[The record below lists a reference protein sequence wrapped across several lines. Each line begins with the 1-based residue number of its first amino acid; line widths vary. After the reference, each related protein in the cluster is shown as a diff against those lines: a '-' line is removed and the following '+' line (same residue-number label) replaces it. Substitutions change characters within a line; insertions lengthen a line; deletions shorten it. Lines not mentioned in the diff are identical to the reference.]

1 MLSQQTLEYQSQ
13 PQPQARSQAQPQAQ
27 QQPPIMLHQSSL
39 MNQTDQEFADDRANM
54 MMNEKFQSVS
64 MSEQERSGLIANIRD
79 LQQSY
84 NELQLRFRALA
95 QRTDEVM
102 KLNDIFK
109 EELSNVNYDFVSA
122 LELLKEQF
130 QYQQSKSPSHS
141 PAHSFTNPRSHSR
154 SQSNGETEQ
163 TQSQPQTQSHI
174 RLQSHIIS
182 AVENIQSKVLE
193 RIAYRDMNFKS
204 ISYQSSLSDPS
215 TQFSAQGPTH
225 QSFAMSQSSLHPL
238 QPPYSSSNSTIVLP
252 RAQPSIQ
259 RSGSQPALNSQS
271 SIRNLSTSQ
280 QPLQQIRHLSTP
292 SPNGVKHNIAMSSLP
307 PEVGSRNPSSAP
319 LTSNPYSKPGYS
331 QISSMYNCLPEYSQQ
346 QAQQQPLSQP
356 LLNKSLEG
364 NTKSSSSLA
373 TKVPTSRSTSYP
385 HSSFIQQNGPTSNPQ
400 PFHLQKANS
409 SGTNNGESP
418 FLHKDIRYSVSLS
431 SDRSRNASVYD
442 PLQPLPLVPP
452 LPMQIIPT
460 NQSNISGPNFLTGPV
475 QFYQNGQSIG
485 PYPIMDPNAISRQY
499 SLTQMYSPVGHS
511 QSGVN
516 ISGRKNEND
525 ETFNAN
531 ENSHMKQHS
540 SFEGRSPHKSG
551 NLLGTGTVISPLK
564 KHTDIYNSISARANG
579 NSGGDS
585 YEIPGTKIG
594 SGDSRNGNADIL
606 KNDDSKGRDVKYVS
620 RSNNANSRNEMGIN
634 ENGENANNIGR
645 SSGDAVSDETNKIEQ
660 ALKSSTVRHILSH
673 GPQRNVDHDHDFSH
687 GVNNCDSK
695 DCKKGYI
702 MEIRHRGR
710 SNDDS
715 DEGTERNVKKMK
727 T

>member
-1 MLSQQTLEYQSQ
+1 
-13 PQPQARSQAQPQAQ
+13 
-27 QQPPIMLHQSSL
+27 
-39 MNQTDQEFADDRANM
+39 MNQVDQEFADDRPNM
-54 MMNEKFQSVS
+54 MMNEQFRSVS
-64 MSEQERSGLIANIRD
+64 ISEQERSSLIANIRD
-79 LQQSY
+79 LQQSN
-84 NELQLRFRALA
+84 NEHQVRFSTLA

-109 EELSNVNYDFVSA
+109 EELSNMNYDFVSA
-122 LELLKEQF
+122 LELLKEQL
-130 QYQQSKSPSHS
+130 QYQQSKSPSQS
-141 PAHSFTNPRSHSR
+141 PSHSFTNPHSHSR
-154 SQSNGETEQ
+154 SHSHSETEAQAQAQ
-163 TQSQPQTQSHI
+163 TQAQTQTQTQTQSHV
-174 RLQSHIIS
+174 RLQSHILS

-225 QSFAMSQSSLHPL
+225 QSFGMSQSSLHPF
-238 QPPYSSSNSTIVLP
+238 PTPYSSSSSTLVLP

-271 SIRNLSTSQ
+271 LIRNLSTPQ

-307 PEVGSRNPSSAP
+307 AEVASRTPSAAP
-319 LTSNPYSKPGYS
+319 LTGNPYLKPGYS
-331 QISSMYNCLPEYSQQ
+331 QFSSMYNCLSEYSQQ
-346 QAQQQPLSQP
+346 QAQQKSLSQP

-364 NTKSSSSLA
+364 NTNSSSSLA
-373 TKVPTSRSTSYP
+373 TKVPTSRSTSNP
-385 HSSFIQQNGPTSNPQ
+385 HSSSFIQQNGPTSNPQ

-475 QFYQNGQSIG
+475 QFYQNGQGIG
-485 PYPIMDPNAISRQY
+485 SYPIMDPDAISRQY
-499 SLTQMYSPVGHS
+499 YLTQMYSPVGHS
-511 QSGVN
+511 QSGLN

-525 ETFNAN
+525 EAPNAN
-531 ENSHMKQHS
+531 ENFHIKQNS
-540 SFEGRSPHKSG
+540 SVEGRSPHKSG
-551 NLLGTGTVISPLK
+551 NLPVISPLK
-564 KHTDIYNSISARANG
+564 KRTDMYSSISARANG

-585 YEIPGTKIG
+585 YEIHGAKIG
-594 SGDSRNGNADIL
+594 SGDSRNGIADIS
-606 KNDDSKGRDVKYVS
+606 KNDYSRCRDVKYVS
-620 RSNNANSRNEMGIN
+620 KPINVNSRNEKGIN

-645 SSGDAVSDETNKIEQ
+645 SSGDKVSDKTNNPMEQ
-660 ALKSSTVRHILSH
+660 ALKSSAVHHILDH
-673 GPQRNVDHDHDFSH
+673 GHIGVVDDDHDFSH

-695 DCKKGYI
+695 DCKKGYV
-702 MEIRHRGR
+702 MEIGHRGR